1 MVPSMSIWVPLTKCR
16 GSHNWTTVWA
26 VPMNSW
32 PLSCPR
38 LPGLPLRPFL
48 IVTRSMSLKLVTCH
62 ESNLT
67 NRDAPEKAILLAG
80 TSVYELDTWMCND
93 VYVCIRFA
101 YLIYIHCMALRCMA
115 LRCIALQNRTEQNI
129 PIYILVLYLPP
140 YLPTYLQTYR
150 RTCLPTVI
158 HTCIILIHCMHCAR
172 LYTSDMDLIGP
183 SL

>member
-1 MVPSMSIWVPLTKCR
+1 MQRIAQLDYSLGSAYEQLATLLPEVTGSPLEAFFDCDQINVTEV
-16 GSHNWTTVWA
+16 SD
-26 VPMNSW
+26 
-32 PLSCPR
+32 
-38 LPGLPLRPFL
+38 LP
-48 IVTRSMSLKLVTCH
+48 
-62 ESNLT
+62 SNLT

-101 YLIYIHCMALRCMA
+101 YLIYIHCMALHCMALRCMA